1 MCTSARLC
9 KMYYLPTSS
18 HLLLRHP
25 DPLCCVRSPYTYE
38 VQYTQPTAVGGV
50 SQQKAECK
58 HFLTLITSEI
68 FLASEHS
75 VEVLTGPAAHD
86 VVVDTVGSS
95 NK

>member
-1 MCTSARLC
+1 
-9 KMYYLPTSS
+9 MYYLPTSS

-25 DPLCCVRSPYTYE
+25 DPLCPLSLYLRSTIY
-38 VQYTQPTAVGGV
+38 TAVGGV

-58 HFLTLITSEI
+58 YFLTLITSEN

-86 VVVDTVGSS
+86 AVVDTVGSS